1 MSPSLPRFTEANNP
15 LGNEIQEL
23 TRPRS
28 HLEGKDRS
36 LQRPRKEVQ
45 ILKWAISDL
54 VLLELCKCLSGR
66 YEDLSIIRTR
76 PTSLGGGGGGQRTFI
91 DQPFSTIDLLNWKH
105 PEPTALLPTAR
116 ALSSMIV

>member
-1 MSPSLPRFTEANNP
+1 MFPSLPRFTEANNP
-15 LGNEIQEL
+15 LRNEIQEL

-36 LQRPRKEVQ
+36 LQRPRKEVE
-45 ILKWAISDL
+45 IVKWAISDL

-66 YEDLSIIRTR
+66 YEDLSIIMTR
-76 PTSLGGGGGGQRTFI
+76 PTSRGKGGGQQTFI
-91 DQPFSTIDLLNWKH
+91 YQPFSTIELLNWEH

-116 ALSSMIV
+116 ALSSMTV

>member
-15 LGNEIQEL
+15 VGNEIQEL
-23 TRPRS
+23 TRPRP

-45 ILKWAISDL
+45 IVKWAISDL

-76 PTSLGGGGGGQRTFI
+76 PTSLGVGEQTFI
-91 DQPFSTIDLLNWKH
+91 DQPLFNH
-105 PEPTALLPTAR
+105 
-116 ALSSMIV
+116 